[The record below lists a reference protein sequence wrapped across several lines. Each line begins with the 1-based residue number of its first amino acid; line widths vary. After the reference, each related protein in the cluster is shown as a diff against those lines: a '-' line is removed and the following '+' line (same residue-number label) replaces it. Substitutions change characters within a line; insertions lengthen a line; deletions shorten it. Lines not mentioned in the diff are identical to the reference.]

1 MTRLRAAL
9 LPSLAC
15 LVVGAAGWASRAE
28 LDEVMLGGVRQRV
41 ALVPSW
47 QPFVA
52 FLAFAAVL
60 LAGLAMLARRGRGPR
75 PALASLV
82 LPAFGLAVLLVPY
95 LPGPPDWWPA
105 LQALAGPGLW
115 IVWALVAAQVV
126 WTLWPHMPGVAS
138 WCSRRSLGTQTAAI
152 WLVTAAAAGLGAGRL
167 THTVLFPSGD
177 EPHYLIIAQS
187 LWRDGDLL
195 IENNHEARQYLEYFG
210 RDLDPHYLTRGV
222 DREIYSI
229 HPIGMPVLITPVYAL
244 GGYDLV
250 VAFFVAMAATA
261 ATLMWRW
268 AVALTG
274 ALGTPTLA
282 WAAIVLSAPFLIN
295 AFTIYPEIPA
305 ALVVAL
311 AVVFALR
318 TTPGVRPWHD
328 VVIGL
333 LAGTLPWLS
342 TKYAPMSA
350 AIVAV
355 AFARRAWPLHAGE
368 RRWNVPAG
376 VRIGL
381 PYGLSLLGWFAF
393 FYAYW
398 GRPTPSAPYG
408 PMTQTELGNTFF
420 GVPGLLFDQEYGLLT
435 YAPAYVLAGF
445 GFWTMLRR
453 PGPLRRLA
461 LELLVVFGAL
471 IGTVGAFRIW
481 WGGSAAPGRPIT
493 SGLLLLLLPMTVQLG
508 TAAAGSARR
517 AAQHLLIWTG
527 ACLAVVLLTAQDG
540 FLVANGRDGTSA
552 LLEWLSPRWPLWL
565 LAPTFVEHEAWRA
578 LLDSAA
584 WIAVVG
590 AGSWA
595 LSRVRVTTRGAA
607 SLAALTASAV
617 ALVAGAVLVRQLPPA
632 DPPLPTINLDARARL
647 AALDTF
653 DHVTRPFT
661 VRYAPFS
668 ITSAANAESS
678 LFVGVAPGLRPEPQ
692 PLRVLHN
699 GRFSLPAGRYRAV
712 IEWAARDPLPARAG
726 ARVGL
731 QVGRIGGPLTTWTVT
746 PTPGGTWSEE
756 FWLPVDAGFVG
767 LRGDADLERSIAAL
781 RMEAVDVVD
790 LGARTATPQVLA
802 AARFGEAVVLFHDER
817 LYPEASGFW
826 TAGGRAS
833 RITLACPG
841 GCASGVLL
849 RMHSGKVAN
858 QLRLATHGWSETVAL
873 GGETPVEVRVP
884 PPAAGGVILLDLAT
898 DSGFVPIELDP
909 TVRDRRNLG
918 VWIEPALPPTE
929 TR

>member
-9 LPSLAC
+9 LPLLVC

-28 LDEVMLGGVRQRV
+28 LDEVVIDGVRQRI

-47 QPFVA
+47 QPFIA

-60 LAGLAMLARRGRGPR
+60 LSGLAVLVRRGHGPR

-115 IVWALVAAQVV
+115 MVWALVAAQCA
-126 WTLWPHMPGVAS
+126 WTLWPHVPGIAA
-138 WCSRRSLGTQTAAI
+138 WCGRHSLRTQTAAI
-152 WLVTAAAAGLGAGRL
+152 WIATAAAAGLGAGRL

-195 IENNHEARQYLEYFG
+195 IENNHKAQQYVEYFG

-222 DREIYSI
+222 DREIYSV
-229 HPIGMPVLITPVYAL
+229 HPVGMPVLITPVYAL

-261 ATLMWRW
+261 ATVMWRW
-268 AVALTG
+268 VVALTG
-274 ALGTPTLA
+274 TLGTPTLA
-282 WAAIVLSAPFLIN
+282 WAAIVFSAPFLIN

-311 AVVFALR
+311 AVVLTLR
-318 TTPGVRPWHD
+318 TTAGVRPWHD
-328 VVIGL
+328 FAIGL
-333 LAGTLPWLS
+333 LAGMLPWLS

-368 RRWNVPAG
+368 PRWNVVAG

-381 PYGLSLLGWFAF
+381 PYALCLLGWFAF

-398 GRPTPSAPYG
+398 GTPMPSAPYG
-408 PMTQTELGNTFF
+408 PMTQTELGNTLF

-435 YAPAYVLAGF
+435 YAPAYVLSGF

-453 PGPLRRLA
+453 PGPLRRLG

-471 IGTVGAFRIW
+471 IATVGAFRIW

-493 SGLLLLLLPMTVQLG
+493 SGLLILLLPMTVQLG

-527 ACLAVVLLTAQDG
+527 ACLAFVLLTAQNG
-540 FLVANGRDGTSA
+540 FLVNNGRDGTSS

-578 LLDSAA
+578 LLDVAA
-584 WIAVVG
+584 WLAVVG
-590 AGSWA
+590 AGAWA
-595 LSRVRVTTRGAA
+595 LSRVRVATRGAA
-607 SLAALTASAV
+607 SLAAIAASAV
-617 ALVAGAVLVRQLPPA
+617 ALVTGAIVMRQLPPA
-632 DPPLPTINLDARARL
+632 EPPLPAINLAARARL

-653 DHVTRPFT
+653 DHVSRPLT

-668 ITSAANAESS
+668 VTSAVNAESA
-678 LFVGVAPGLRPEPQ
+678 LFVGVSPGLRPEPQ

-712 IEWAARDPLPARAG
+712 IQWEARDPLPAKPG

-731 QVGRIGGPLTTWTVT
+731 QVGRIGGALTTWTVS

-781 RMEAVDVVD
+781 RVEAVDVVD

-817 LYPEASGFW
+817 LYPETTGFW

-833 RITLACPG
+833 RVTLACPG
-841 GCASGVLL
+841 GCANGVLL
-849 RMHSGKVAN
+849 RMHSGKKAN
-858 QLRLATHGWSETVAL
+858 RLRLETHGWSQDVAL